1 MEILKSLFSILIL
14 VLLGILSRKANIF
27 DIDHIKIISS
37 FVYYFALPSL
47 FFSSLAKTDIFSL
60 DYEILLGSVLPIF
73 LVLLILFVL
82 KVLHLLSKDNFILLS
97 LSICFSSNAFFGVA
111 FFETLYGGKWLPL
124 ALVTASLLGVTGI
137 ILSLLLFEYAD
148 KKGKSLVFIKK
159 IIKNPLIISIG
170 LGVLCSAGG
179 IKLEVLTNSLS
190 LLGQTAGGLAIFSL
204 GIFVYDNFSI
214 HSVKKVLFYSIFRSV
229 ALPISTFVVIFMIMN
244 ANNEISKFLFLQS
257 GIPAAISLAVFA
269 ERYEYKLSEIT
280 GMIILTSLFSFFVIV
295 VIFFISELI
304 F

>member
-1 MEILKSLFSILIL
+1 MEILKSLFSILVL
-14 VLLGILSRKANIF
+14 VLLGILSRKVNIF
-27 DIDHIKIISS
+27 DRDHIKIISS

-97 LSICFSSNAFFGVA
+97 LSICFGSNAFFGVA

-137 ILSLLLFEYAD
+137 ILSLLLFEYAN

-170 LGVLCSAGG
+170 LGVLCSAIG

-229 ALPISTFVVIFMIMN
+229 ALPISTFIVIFMIMN
-244 ANNEISKFLFLQS
+244 ANNEISKFLFLQG

>member
-14 VLLGILSRKANIF
+14 ALLGVLSRKVNIF
-27 DIDHIKIISS
+27 DRDHIKVISS

-47 FFSSLAKTDIFSL
+47 FFSSLAKTDIFSI
-60 DYEILLGSVLPIF
+60 DYEIIIGSVLPVF
-73 LVLLILFVL
+73 LLLLILFLL

-97 LSICFSSNAFFGVA
+97 LSICFGSNAFFGVA
-111 FFETLYGGKWLPL
+111 LFETLYGGKWLPL

-137 ILSLLLFEYAD
+137 VLSLLLFEYAN
-148 KKGKSLVFIKK
+148 KKGKGLVFIKK
-159 IIKNPLIISIG
+159 IIKNPLIISIA
-170 LGVLCSAGG
+170 LGVFCSAIG
-179 IKLEVLTNSLS
+179 IKLDVLINSLS
-190 LLGQTAGGLAIFSL
+190 LLGQTAGGLAIFAL

-214 HSVKKVLFYSIFRSV
+214 QSVKKVLFYSIFRSV
-229 ALPISTFVVIFMIMN
+229 ALPISTFIVIFMTMN
-244 ANNEISKFLFLQS
+244 ANSETSMFLFLQS

-295 VIFFISELI
+295 VIFFISEFI